1 MTNSS
6 HHMLYLHELDYD
18 MYHISNTE
26 KLEVR
31 KIQAIHGET
40 TFVLVIP
47 NNIAENLRIGK
58 GDYVK
63 CTIVEDSLVVR
74 IADL

>member
-1 MTNSS
+1 MS
-6 HHMLYLHELDYD
+6 YKYD
-18 MYHISNTE
+18 TE
-26 KLEVR
+26 KPEVR

-47 NNIAENLRIGK
+47 REFVERLKIAK

-63 CTIVEDSLVVR
+63 CTIVDESLVVR
-74 IADL
+74 KADL

>member
-1 MTNSS
+1 MSS
-6 HHMLYLHELDYD
+6 L
-18 MYHISNTE
+18 INTE
-26 KLEVR
+26 KPEVR

-47 NNIAENLRIGK
+47 KDFAERLKISK

-63 CTIVEDSLVVR
+63 CTIADDSLVIR
-74 IADL
+74 KADL

>member
-1 MTNSS
+1 
-6 HHMLYLHELDYD
+6 
-18 MYHISNTE
+18 MYNTINKE
-26 KLEVR
+26 KPEVR

-47 NNIAENLRIGK
+47 KEFAERLQITK

-63 CTIVEDSLVVR
+63 CTIADGSLVVR
-74 IADL
+74 KADL

>member
-1 MTNSS
+1 M
-6 HHMLYLHELDYD
+6 DYD
-18 MYHISNTE
+18 MYSITNTE
-26 KLEVR
+26 KPEVR

-47 NNIAENLRIGK
+47 KDFAERLNIAK

-63 CTIVEDSLVVR
+63 CTLAEDSLVVR
-74 IADL
+74 KADL

>member
-1 MTNSS
+1 M
-6 HHMLYLHELDYD
+6 DYD
-18 MYHISNTE
+18 MYNISNTE
-26 KLEVR
+26 KPEVR

-47 NNIAENLRIGK
+47 KEFAERLKIAK

-63 CTIVEDSLVVR
+63 CTIADDCLVVKK
-74 IADL
+74 ADL

>member
-1 MTNSS
+1 MAIVLTCF
-6 HHMLYLHELDYD
+6 LEIEYD
-18 MYHISNTE
+18 MYNISNTE
-26 KLEVR
+26 KPEVR

-47 NNIAENLRIGK
+47 KDFAERLRIGK

-63 CTIVEDSLVVR
+63 CAVIDDSLVVKK
-74 IADL
+74 ADL

>member
-1 MTNSS
+1 
-6 HHMLYLHELDYD
+6 
-18 MYHISNTE
+18 MYHTFNTE
-26 KLEVR
+26 KPEIR

-47 NNIAENLRIGK
+47 KDFVETLKITK

-63 CTIVEDSLVVR
+63 CTIVDDSLVVKK
-74 IADL
+74 AHL

>member
-1 MTNSS
+1 
-6 HHMLYLHELDYD
+6 
-18 MYHISNTE
+18 MYNISNTE
-26 KLEVR
+26 KPEVR

-47 NNIAENLRIGK
+47 KDFAERLKIAK

-63 CTIVEDSLVVR
+63 CTIAEDSLVVR
-74 IADL
+74 KADL

>member
-1 MTNSS
+1 
-6 HHMLYLHELDYD
+6 
-18 MYHISNTE
+18 MYYTTNTE
-26 KLEVR
+26 KPEKPEIR

-47 NNIAENLRIGK
+47 KDFVETLKITK

-63 CTIVEDSLVVR
+63 CIIVDDSLVVKK
-74 IADL
+74 AQL

>member
-1 MTNSS
+1 
-6 HHMLYLHELDYD
+6 
-18 MYHISNTE
+18 MYNISNTE
-26 KLEVR
+26 KPDVR

-47 NNIAENLRIGK
+47 KDFAERLKIAK

-63 CTIVEDSLVVR
+63 CFIADDSLVVKK
-74 IADL
+74 ADL

>member
-1 MTNSS
+1 
-6 HHMLYLHELDYD
+6 
-18 MYHISNTE
+18 MYHTSNTE
-26 KLEVR
+26 KPEIR

-47 NNIAENLRIGK
+47 KEFVETLKITK

-63 CTIVEDSLVVR
+63 CTIVDGSLVVKK
-74 IADL
+74 AHV

>member
-1 MTNSS
+1 
-6 HHMLYLHELDYD
+6 
-18 MYHISNTE
+18 MYSISNTE
-26 KLEVR
+26 KPEVR

-47 NNIAENLRIGK
+47 RDFVERLKIAK

-63 CTIVEDSLVVR
+63 CTICDDSLVVR
-74 IADL
+74 KTEL